1 MIWPVEMIA
10 MNERKGDAM
19 NTLST
24 VQVSPE
30 ALLQRIDAIMREL
43 QELRRLIVVEPPP
56 RAEPHEPGLV
66 AQLAG
71 CLGQGSWD
79 EYEDD
84 IEWERFAS

>member
-1 MIWPVEMIA
+1 
-10 MNERKGDAM
+10 M

-43 QELRRLIVVEPPP
+43 QELRRLVVAESPPQ
-56 RAEPHEPGLV
+56 AEPHGPGLV

>member
-1 MIWPVEMIA
+1 
-10 MNERKGDAM
+10 M

-30 ALLQRIDAIMREL
+30 ALLQRIDTIMHEL
-43 QELRRLIVVEPPP
+43 QELRRLIVAEPPP
-56 RAEPHEPGLV
+56 QAEPHEPGLV

-79 EYEDD
+79 EYDAD
-84 IEWERFAS
+84 FDRVPTVRRYTL